1 MSSPSQSPAAA
12 IYSSIMVPMDL
23 NGETEARAKL
33 AIHLADRF
41 SARVIGVAAQEIK
54 APLYF
59 EGADAGVA
67 SIMDIQAEQATKGL
81 AQAEAAFRGLAGAR
95 NRVEWRQA
103 MVSPTAYALEQ
114 ARAADL
120 IVAAR
125 PRSERD
131 FDPLAVDGGDLV
143 MDAGRPVL
151 FVPPQT
157 EYLAGK
163 RVVIG
168 WKDSREARRA
178 VWDSLPFL
186 KAADD
191 VFVVSMESLAESPH
205 DVKAYLTAHG
215 IRAHVLSRRNPDDSI
230 GDELIAVAKIEG
242 ADLIVAGAYGHSRAR
257 EWAFGGA
264 TRDLLHHS
272 PLCCLM
278 AH

>member
-1 MSSPSQSPAAA
+1 MSLLNQSSGAT
-12 IYSSIMVPMDL
+12 YSNIMVPMDL
-23 NGETEARAKL
+23 RDETKARAKL

-41 SARVIGVAAQEIK
+41 SARVIGVAGQEIK
-54 APLYF
+54 TPLYF
-59 EGADAGVA
+59 EGTDAGVA
-67 SIMDIQAEQATKGL
+67 SIMDIQAEQATKAI
-81 AQAEAAFRGLAGAR
+81 AQAEATFRSIAGAR

-103 MVSPTAYALEQ
+103 LVSPTAYALHQ

-120 IVAAR
+120 IVAAQ
-125 PRSERD
+125 PRSND
-131 FDPLAVDGGDLV
+131 PVDPLAVDSGDLV

-157 EYLAGK
+157 EYLAAK
-163 RVVIG
+163 RIVIG
-168 WKDSREARRA
+168 WKESREARRA

-186 KAADD
+186 KAAED
-191 VFVVSMESLAESPH
+191 VYVVSIEGAADSLD
-205 DVKAYLTAHG
+205 DVKAYLGSHG
-215 IRAHVLSRRNPDDSI
+215 VRAHILNRSNPDGSV
-230 GDELIAVAKIEG
+230 GDELIAVARIEG

>member
-1 MSSPSQSPAAA
+1 MSLSSQSPAPYAN
-12 IYSSIMVPMDL
+12 IMVPMDL
-23 NGETEARAKL
+23 RQATKARVKL

-41 SARVIGVAAQEIK
+41 SARLIGVGGQEIK

-67 SIMDIQAEQATKGL
+67 SIMEIQTEQATKTL
-81 AQAEAAFRGLAGAR
+81 AQAEAAFRGAAGSR
-95 NRVEWRQA
+95 NPVEWRQA
-103 MVSPTAYALEQ
+103 LVSPTAYALEQ

-125 PRSERD
+125 PGGDSSS
-131 FDPLAVDGGDLV
+131 DPMEIDGGDLV

-157 EYLAGK
+157 DDLAA
-163 RVVIG
+163 RRIVIG

-186 KAADD
+186 KSAED
-191 VFVVSMESLAESPH
+191 VFVVSTESLSDSLD
-205 DVKAYLTAHG
+205 DVRAYLASHG
-215 IRAHVLSRRNPDDSI
+215 VRAHALTRPNPHGSA
-230 GDELIAVAKIEG
+230 GDELIAVARLEG
-242 ADLIVAGAYGHSRAR
+242 ADLIVSGAYGQSRAR

>member
-1 MSSPSQSPAAA
+1 MPAVSSSPAAA
-12 IYSSIMVPMDL
+12 TYSSIMVPMDL
-23 NGETEARAKL
+23 RDETKARAKL

-41 SARVIGVAAQEIK
+41 SARVIGVAGQGIQ

-59 EGADAGVA
+59 EGADAGIA
-67 SIMDIQAEQATKGL
+67 SIMDIQAEQAAKAM
-81 AQAEAAFRGLAGAR
+81 AQAEALFRGLAGTR
-95 NRVEWRQA
+95 NRIEWRQA
-103 MVSPTAYALEQ
+103 LMMPTAFALEQ
-114 ARAADL
+114 SRAADL

-125 PRSERD
+125 PRSD
-131 FDPLAVDGGDLV
+131 DTVDPMDVDGGDLV

-151 FVPPQT
+151 FVPPQV

-163 RVVIG
+163 RIVIG

-186 KAADD
+186 KTAED
-191 VFVVSMESLAESPH
+191 VFVVSTESLAGSLD
-205 DVKAYLTAHG
+205 DVKVYLGSHG
-215 IRAHVLSRRNPDDSI
+215 VRAHTLTRPVPDGSI
-230 GDELIAVAKIEG
+230 GDELIAVAQLEG
-242 ADLIVAGAYGHSRAR
+242 ADLIVSGAYGHSRAR

-264 TRDLLHHS
+264 TRDLLQHS

>member
-1 MSSPSQSPAAA
+1 MSLLNQSSGAT
-12 IYSSIMVPMDL
+12 YSNIMVPMDL
-23 NGETEARAKL
+23 RDETKARAKL

-41 SARVIGVAAQEIK
+41 SARVSGGAGQEIK
-54 APLYF
+54 TPLYF
-59 EGADAGVA
+59 EDTDAGVA
-67 SIMDIQAEQATKGL
+67 SIMDIQAEQATKAI
-81 AQAEAAFRGLAGAR
+81 AQAEATFRSIAGAR

-103 MVSPTAYALEQ
+103 LVSPTAYALHQ

-120 IVAAR
+120 IVAAQ
-125 PRSERD
+125 PRSND
-131 FDPLAVDGGDLV
+131 PVDPLAVDSGDLV

-157 EYLAGK
+157 EYLAAK
-163 RVVIG
+163 RIVIG
-168 WKDSREARRA
+168 WKESREARRA

-186 KAADD
+186 KAAED
-191 VFVVSMESLAESPH
+191 VYVVSIEGAADSLD
-205 DVKAYLTAHG
+205 DVKAYLGSHG
-215 IRAHVLSRRNPDDSI
+215 VRAHILNRSNPDGSV
-230 GDELIAVAKIEG
+230 GDELIAVARIEG

>member
-1 MSSPSQSPAAA
+1 MSSPGQSSAT
-12 IYSSIMVPMDL
+12 YSSIMVPMDL
-23 NGETEARAKL
+23 RAETKARAKL

-41 SARVIGVAAQEIK
+41 SARVIATAGQEIN

-59 EGADAGVA
+59 EGTDAGVA
-67 SIMDIQAEQATKGL
+67 SIVDIQAEQARK
-81 AQAEAAFRGLAGAR
+81 AMARAEAVFRGVAGVR
-95 NRVEWRQA
+95 NRIEWRQA
-103 MVSPTAYALEQ
+103 LVSPTAYALEQ

-120 IVAAR
+120 IVAPLPGSDAR
-125 PRSERD
+125 V
-131 FDPLAVDGGDLV
+131 DPMAVDGADLV

-151 FVPPQT
+151 FVPPQA

-163 RVVIG
+163 RVLIG
-168 WKDSREARRA
+168 WKDCREARRA

-186 KAADD
+186 KTAED
-191 VFVVSMESLAESPH
+191 VFVVATENLADSPD

-215 IRAHVLSRRNPDDSI
+215 VRAHVLGRPHPEDSV
-230 GDELIAVAKIEG
+230 GGELIAVAKLEG

-257 EWAFGGA
+257 EWAFGGV
-264 TRDLLHHS
+264 TRDLLLHS

>member
-1 MSSPSQSPAAA
+1 MSLVNQSSGAAT
-12 IYSSIMVPMDL
+12 YSNIMVPMDL
-23 NGETEARAKL
+23 RDEAKARAKL

-41 SARVIGVAAQEIK
+41 AARLIGVAGQEIK

-59 EGADAGVA
+59 EGIDAGVA
-67 SIMDIQAEQATKGL
+67 SIMDIQAEQATKALAL
-81 AQAEAAFRGLAGAR
+81 AQAVFRRTAGSR
-95 NRVEWRQA
+95 NQVEWRQA
-103 MVSPTAYALEQ
+103 LVSPTVHALQQ

-120 IVAAR
+120 IVAAQ
-125 PRSERD
+125 PRDNSSV
-131 FDPLAVDGGDLV
+131 DPMAVDGGDLV

-151 FVPPQT
+151 FVPPHT
-157 EYLAGK
+157 EYLAAK

-186 KAADD
+186 KSAED
-191 VFVVSMESLAESPH
+191 VFVVSIESQADSVE
-205 DVKAYLTAHG
+205 DVKAYLGSHG
-215 IRAHVLSRRNPDDSI
+215 VRAHVLNRPNPDGSA
-230 GDELIAVAKIEG
+230 GGELIAVAKLEG

-264 TRDLLHHS
+264 TRDLLLHS

>member
-1 MSSPSQSPAAA
+1 MSLPSQ
-12 IYSSIMVPMDL
+12 YSNIMVPMDL
-23 NGETEARAKL
+23 RDETKARAKL

-41 SARVIGVAAQEIK
+41 SARLIGVAGQELK

-59 EGADAGVA
+59 EGADAGIA
-67 SIMDIQAEQATKGL
+67 SIMDIQAEQATKAL
-81 AQAEAAFRGLAGAR
+81 AEAEAAFRSAAGSR

-103 MVSPTAYALEQ
+103 LVSPTAYALQQ

-120 IVAAR
+120 IVAAQ
-125 PRSERD
+125 PRD
-131 FDPLAVDGGDLV
+131 NGTDDPMAVDGGDLV

-151 FVPPQT
+151 FVPPQV
-157 EYLAGK
+157 EYLGGK
-163 RVVIG
+163 RIVIG

-186 KAADD
+186 KTAED
-191 VFVVSMESLAESPH
+191 VFVVSTESQSDSLD
-205 DVKAYLTAHG
+205 DVKTYLGSHG
-215 IRAHVLSRRNPDDSI
+215 VRAHALTRPNPDGSI
-230 GDELIAVAKIEG
+230 GGELIAVAKLEG
-242 ADLIVAGAYGHSRAR
+242 ADLIVSGAYGHSRAR

-272 PLCCLM
+272 SLCCLM